1 MPSLNTRANSM
12 KTLLLSVLTTMTL
25 SLGLMSCSSGI
36 KDYANTNPSFALDE
50 YFNGEL
56 TAHGMVQNRSGKVLR
71 RFTVAMLGTW
81 QGNKGT
87 LEEDFV
93 YDDGELQRRVW
104 HIEKTADGH
113 YTGTAADVVVPA
125 KGQTQGFALNWRY
138 TLAVPVDGKVW
149 DINFNDW
156 MYQLDDKRVLNR
168 AEMTKFGFKV
178 GEVTL
183 WIERK
188 I

>member
-1 MPSLNTRANSM
+1 MRSRM
-12 KTLLLSVLTTMTL
+12 KTITLTIFTAFTL
-25 SLGLMSCSSGI
+25 SLGLMSCSSDI
-36 KDYANTNPSFALDE
+36 SDYANTSPRFALEE

-56 TAHGMVQNRSGKVLR
+56 TAHGMVQDRSGKVLR
-71 RFTVAMLGTW
+71 RFTVAMVGTW

-93 YDDGELQRRVW
+93 YDDGEQQRRVW
-104 HIEKTADGH
+104 HIEKRADGH

-138 TLAVPVDGKVW
+138 TLAVPVEGKVW
-149 DINFNDW
+149 HINFNDW
-156 MYQLDDKRVLNR
+156 MYQLDEKRVINR

-183 WIERK
+183 WIERATGK
-188 I
+188 E